1 MSSLFGVFL
10 VVCLVVFLFSVLGV
24 LVLGG
29 VLLVLEGVLGVLG
42 VLGVPPPR

>member
-1 MSSLFGVFL
+1 MSSVFGVFL
-10 VVCLVVFLFSVLGV
+10 IVFLFSVLGV

-29 VLLVLEGVLGVLG
+29 VLLGVLLVLEGVLV